1 MHASRMT
8 HRRKWPVLAAMALAV
23 GIAGCS
29 SGGSPTPAP
38 SAAPASVAPASV
50 APASVAPASVAPAST
65 VPTGVDEAKS
75 IVAALEAPAKFT
87 FAGPAIGDVS
97 ALKGKRIYAIGNG
110 LEYFFVKNWLSGVT
124 EAAALLGMEVT
135 AVDAAKN
142 DPAGLIEQGVSQ
154 GYDVIL
160 IQSVDSA
167 SVAAPLADA
176 KAAGIPVIELTTSD
190 PQLPS
195 AEAAARGVFGYVT
208 FCYTCAGRQMAAFV
222 VADGGAKASA
232 AIYNV
237 PGLVV
242 SEAMVQAF
250 KDEMARLGPAGTVSV
265 IDAPFAQWGNLQ
277 SLTGAAIES
286 NAGTSPL
293 YLVPVFDSMVSS
305 GVAAA
310 VAEKGTQLAKIVT
323 YNGTDAG
330 LSAVADGSV
339 TADLGGPQV
348 WLGWATVDQ
357 VARALTSAPPVAD
370 EMLPARI
377 FWSGN
382 IGAID
387 LKASEATW
395 YGGVD
400 FRSGYKGIWGVK

>member
-1 MHASRMT
+1 MHARRMM
-8 HRRKWPVLAAMALAV
+8 HRRKWPVLAAVALAV

-29 SGGSPTPAP
+29 SGGGTTPAP
-38 SAAPASVAPASV
+38 SAVPASEAPASVTPASA
-50 APASVAPASVAPAST
+50 APS
-65 VPTGVDEAKS
+65 GVDEAKS
-75 IVAALEAPAKFT
+75 IVAALEAPAEFT
-87 FAGPAIGDVS
+87 FTGPALADVGV
-97 ALKGKRIYAIGNG
+97 LKGKRIYAIGNG

-124 EAAALLGMEVT
+124 EAATLLGMEVT

-195 AEAAARGVFGYVT
+195 AEAAARGVYGYVT
-208 FCYTCAGRQMAAFV
+208 FCYTCAGKQMAAFV
-222 VADGGAKASA
+222 VADGGDKASA
-232 AIYNV
+232 SIYNV

-250 KDEMARLGPAGTVSV
+250 KDEMTRLSPDGTVSV

-348 WLGWATVDQ
+348 WLGWATIDQ
-357 VARALTSAPPVAD
+357 VARALTGAPPVED

-382 IGAID
+382 IGDID
-387 LKASEATW
+387 LNAGEDTW
-395 YGGVD
+395 YGGAD
-400 FRSGYKGIWGVK
+400 FRSGYKGIWGVQ

>member
-1 MHASRMT
+1 
-8 HRRKWPVLAAMALAV
+8 MALAV
-23 GIAGCS
+23 ALAGCS
-29 SGGSPTPAP
+29 AGGTSPAP
-38 SAAPASVAPASV
+38 SEAPETAAPATEAPATT
-50 APASVAPASVAPAST
+50 APG
-65 VPTGVDEAKS
+65 GVDEAKA
-75 IVAALEAPAKFT
+75 IVASLEAPAQFT
-87 FAGPAIGDVS
+87 FAGPSIADAG
-97 ALKGKRIYAIGNG
+97 ALEGKRIYAIGNG
-110 LEYFFVKNWLSGVT
+110 LEFFFVKNWLSGVT
-124 EAAALLGMEVT
+124 EAAELLGMEVT

-195 AEAAARGVFGYVT
+195 AEAADRGVFGYVT
-208 FCYTCAGRQMAAFV
+208 FCYTCAGEQMAAFV
-222 VADGGAKASA
+222 VADGGDKASA
-232 AIYNV
+232 TIYNV

-250 KDEMARLGPAGTVSV
+250 KDELARLCPECTVSV

-277 SLTGAAIES
+277 SLTGTAIES

-305 GVAAA
+305 GVGAA
-310 VAEKGTQLAKIVT
+310 VAEKGSDLAKIVT

-357 VARALTSAPPVAD
+357 VARALTGAAPVED

-382 IGAID
+382 IDEID
-387 LKASEATW
+387 LSASEDTW
-395 YGGVD
+395 YGGAD
-400 FRSGYKGIWGVK
+400 FRSGYKGIWGVQ

>member
-1 MHASRMT
+1 MHASRLM
-8 HRRKWPVLAAMALAV
+8 HWREWPVLAAVVFAAS
-23 GIAGCS
+23 IAGCS
-29 SGGSPTPAP
+29 AGATATPAP
-38 SAAPASVAPASV
+38 PSVAPASV

-65 VPTGVDEAKS
+65 APSGVDEAKS
-75 IVAALEAPAKFT
+75 IVDALEAPAEFKFT
-87 FAGPAIGDVS
+87 GPALADVS

-110 LEYFFVKNWLSGVT
+110 LEFFFVKNWLSGVT
-124 EAAALLGMEVT
+124 EAAGLLGMEVT

-195 AEAAARGVFGYVT
+195 DEAAARGVYGYVT
-208 FCYTCAGRQMAAFV
+208 FCYTCAGKQMAAFV
-222 VADGGAKASA
+222 VADGGDKASA

-242 SEAMVQAF
+242 SEAMVLAF
-250 KDEMARLGPAGTVSV
+250 KDEMTRLCPDCAVSV
-265 IDAPFAQWGNLQ
+265 VDAPFAQWGNLQ

-286 NAGTSPL
+286 NSGASPL

-310 VAEKGTQLAKIVT
+310 VAEKGTELAKIVT

-339 TADLGGPQV
+339 AADLGGPQV

-357 VARALTSAPPVAD
+357 VARALTGAPPVED
-370 EMLPARI
+370 ETLPARI

-387 LKASEATW
+387 LSAAEDTW
-395 YGGVD
+395 YGGAD

>member
-1 MHASRMT
+1 MHASRLM
-8 HRRKWPVLAAMALAV
+8 HRREWPALAAVVLAV

-29 SGGSPTPAP
+29 SGGGTTP
-38 SAAPASVAPASV
+38 SPASVAPASV

-65 VPTGVDEAKS
+65 APSGVDEAKA
-75 IVAALEAPAKFT
+75 IVAALQAPAEFKFT
-87 FAGPAIGDVS
+87 GPALGDLS
-97 ALKGKRIYAIGNG
+97 GLKGKRIYAIGNG
-110 LEYFFVKNWLSGVT
+110 LEFFFVKNWLSGVK
-124 EAAALLGMEVT
+124 EAANVLGMEVT

-195 AEAAARGVFGYVT
+195 AEAKARGVYGYVT
-208 FCYTCAGRQMAAFV
+208 FCYTCAGKQMAAFV
-222 VADGGAKASA
+222 VADGGDKASA

-250 KDEMARLGPAGTVSV
+250 KDETARLCPDCTVSV
-265 IDAPFAQWGNLQ
+265 INAPFAQWGTLQ

-310 VAEKGTQLAKIVT
+310 VAEKGTTLAKIVT

-339 TADLGGPQV
+339 AADLGGPQV
-348 WLGWATVDQ
+348 WLGWATIDQ
-357 VARALTSAPPVAD
+357 VARALTGAQPAED

-382 IGAID
+382 IGTID
-387 LKASEATW
+387 LKASEGTW
-395 YGGVD
+395 YGGAD
-400 FRSGYKGIWGVK
+400 FRSGYKGLWGVQ